1 MVTYK
6 ELRRWRAKAGGA
18 VVTARIALFGA
29 ARRARLVGGPTLAAA
44 KIKILQC
51 ATLIESGLKGVW
63 PGLPIWRGKCH
74 RGIDRHHRRHKRRQ
88 RKHQDRAPQ
97 RATSLLFRH
106 RYRRRLVLSH
116 NHYLLI

>member
-29 ARRARLVGGPTLAAA
+29 ARRARLLGGPTLAVA
-44 KIKILQC
+44 KIKILLC

-63 PGLPIWRGKCH
+63 PGLPIRRGKCH
-74 RGIDRHHRRHKRRQ
+74 RGTDRHHRRHKHRQ
-88 RKHQDRAPQ
+88 RKHQKRAPQ
-97 RATSLLFRH
+97 RATSLLFRRHQLH
-106 RYRRRLVLSH
+106 RLLLSH
-116 NHYLLI
+116 NEPPFS